1 MLAPQRLRSSF
12 AFLGLWR
19 QNDTPLPSAIPLRKF
34 FNSKPGIMPAKATIE
49 FVRQSKI
56 GTELTG
62 EQCVVL
68 SGLVE
73 VSEYVG
79 GDVLVEEGAIDDKL
93 RVVLAG
99 ALAAAKRN
107 DEEWVRLNVLTA
119 GDLAGELAFLDSRPR
134 YAALVALGPTK
145 VFSLQRVKLES
156 LLDSHPLIVYRVMRG
171 ITRFAHQV
179 LHRSGAQLTELT
191 SYIYKTRAKY

>member
-1 MLAPQRLRSSF
+1 
-12 AFLGLWR
+12 
-19 QNDTPLPSAIPLRKF
+19 
-34 FNSKPGIMPAKATIE
+34 MPAKATIE